1 MPNIK
6 KSILIVGATGAA
18 AKRLVDVLLTDT
30 NYHLIGLSRRPNKSL
45 ANRSNYSD
53 IHIDLLDESSVFE
66 GLKKIPKIT
75 HIFYTARA
83 KHEEGGFESIP
94 ENSLMFKNLL
104 LGIDRHL
111 ANLQHIHLVQGGKY
125 YGIHLGPY
133 PTPAI
138 EDDTRP
144 KIDNFYYVQED
155 MLKKFQ
161 VGKAWTWSASRPN
174 VICDFSTDR
183 ARNLSYLI
191 GLYALV
197 MKEMGLPLYFPG
209 NEGNWNA
216 LTEVTD
222 AHHYAKAMIHIA
234 TNKSCINQA
243 FNVSNG
249 DIFRWKRIWP
259 SFAEY
264 FSMKVGEVRP
274 LNLFNFMLDKE
285 DMLDALRVRNNLI
298 EFPSDFARKSWA
310 FADFV
315 FAQNYDVISSTTK
328 IRLSGFNEIVDS
340 KNMFIAH
347 FNEYRKNKVFP

>member
-53 IHIDLLDESSVFE
+53 INIDLLDESSVLE

-144 KIDNFYYVQED
+144 KIDNFYYVQ
-155 MLKKFQ
+155 F
-161 VGKAWTWSASRPN
+161 
-174 VICDFSTDR
+174 FSQ
-183 ARNLSYLI
+183 L
-191 GLYALV
+191 
-197 MKEMGLPLYFPG
+197 
-209 NEGNWNA
+209 
-216 LTEVTD
+216 
-222 AHHYAKAMIHIA
+222 
-234 TNKSCINQA
+234 
-243 FNVSNG
+243 
-249 DIFRWKRIWP
+249 
-259 SFAEY
+259 
-264 FSMKVGEVRP
+264 
-274 LNLFNFMLDKE
+274 
-285 DMLDALRVRNNLI
+285 
-298 EFPSDFARKSWA
+298 
-310 FADFV
+310 
-315 FAQNYDVISSTTK
+315 
-328 IRLSGFNEIVDS
+328 
-340 KNMFIAH
+340 
-347 FNEYRKNKVFP
+347 